1 MKRLLMIMITVL
13 ALSACTMP
21 STKIYSLSIPVEK
34 DAASAKSGASVNILI
49 HSPRYL
55 SQSYIAYR
63 VSPYQLEISRY
74 SKWDSTPNEMV
85 KEALKDSLS
94 ATGIFNEVRT
104 SNFTVSGFYT
114 VDVNLKRF
122 ERSDNGSDSFAELA
136 FDVVLI
142 SPEGRELYRNSVSK
156 RSKLDER
163 GFLSLAR
170 VLSSVLPEGL
180 AEVKAGMIKAIPSG
194 T

>member
-55 SQSYIAYR
+55 SQAYIAYR
-63 VSPYQLEISRY
+63 LSPYQLEISRY

-85 KEALKDSLS
+85 KEAFKDSLS

-104 SNFTVSGFYT
+104 SNFTLSGFYT

-122 ERSDNGSDSFAELA
+122 ERSDNGNDSFAELA
-136 FDVVLI
+136 FSL
-142 SPEGRELYRNSVSK
+142 SK
-156 RSKLDER
+156 NHS
-163 GFLSLAR
+163 
-170 VLSSVLPEGL
+170 
-180 AEVKAGMIKAIPSG
+180 
-194 T
+194 